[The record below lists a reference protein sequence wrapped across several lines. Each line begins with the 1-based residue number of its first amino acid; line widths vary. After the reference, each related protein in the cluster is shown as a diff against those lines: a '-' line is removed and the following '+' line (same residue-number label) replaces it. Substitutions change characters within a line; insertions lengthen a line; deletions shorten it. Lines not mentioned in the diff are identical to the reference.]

1 MQLNLFDQQIK
12 RLPKGKDDRPPF
24 APVVRDLA
32 QQSLFYNYDSISP
45 AQFQKAIQYAENG
58 DTESLMALLDLA
70 EQKDSVLVETL
81 HKRKT
86 MVASKP
92 VEIILPPDAPKNL
105 QKAKN
110 LLDKHY
116 IPRLKNRIY
125 TLLDATY
132 RGVCVLNNLWGFQQV
147 DGQSVYT
154 IKKEYR
160 VDPRRLVFGS
170 RRNIYSPIT
179 DIYFQDYSGG
189 FKEHYLGDFID
200 GTFTVHTAKIRE
212 TNYALPLGAL
222 GVTALILY
230 GLKTTKLKD
239 WLRYCENY
247 GFPMISFAYDPLN
260 DRTNDREVFLEY
272 GSRLLTEG
280 SIVHSKDSEI
290 RNLQVATQ
298 GGSAVFSEMVRYL
311 EERIIE
317 LILMQTNTTR
327 NSYGSGSYANNEVY
341 QSGEFAMVLWDSVNL
356 EETLNKEVEII
367 VKYNF
372 GEYETY
378 PMVDI
383 KAEPPK
389 DLMAEL
395 EKIAGLYALG
405 VEIPISM
412 IQKQFGIPE
421 PKEGEKVLSAMQAS
435 LAQAS
440 LTQGGGL
447 AEQEEAITNAA
458 KDLVDALP
466 ERYRRLSYQNKYL
479 QGAELNQSQD
489 QSQEQT
495 PEQTTDEVKE
505 TEIKEKDKLPKP
517 RKSNKKTIRKQ
528 NVKNRYD
535 K

>member
-12 RLPKGKDDRPPF
+12 RLPKSKSKGRPPF
-24 APVVRDLA
+24 APIVREVA

-45 AQFQKAIQYAENG
+45 AQFQNAIQYAENG
-58 DTESLMALLDLA
+58 DTESLMAFLDLA

-92 VEIILPPDAPKNL
+92 VEILLPPDASKPL
-105 QKAKN
+105 QQAKAF
-110 LLDKHY
+110 LERHY
-116 IPRLKNRIY
+116 LPRLKTRIY

-132 RGVCVLNNLWGFQQV
+132 RGVSVLNNLWGFEKH
-147 DGQSVYT
+147 DGQTFYT
-154 IKKEYR
+154 IKREYR
-160 VDPRRLVFGS
+160 IDPRRLVFGS
-170 RRNIYSPIT
+170 RHNIYSPVT
-179 DIYFQDYSGG
+179 DIYLQDYSGG
-189 FKEHYLGDFID
+189 NGEHYLGDFID

-212 TNYALPLGAL
+212 TNYAIPLGAL

-247 GFPMISFAYDPLN
+247 GFPMLSFAYDALN
-260 DRTNDREVFLEY
+260 DKTNDREVFLEY

-298 GGSAVFSEMVRYL
+298 GGSSVFGDMVKYL
-311 EERIIE
+311 EERMIE

-356 EETLNKEVEII
+356 EQTLNKEVETI

-372 GEYETY
+372 GEFESY
-378 PMVDI
+378 PFVDI
-383 KAEPPK
+383 KAEPSK
-389 DLMAEL
+389 DLLAEL
-395 EKIAGLYALG
+395 EKVAGLYALG
-405 VEIPISM
+405 VEIPLSM

-421 PKEGEKVLSAMQAS
+421 PVEGEKVLSAMQAGLQQS
-435 LAQAS
+435 ELV
-440 LTQGGGL
+440 QGGGI
-447 AEQEEAITNAA
+447 AEQDKTIARVA
-458 KDLVDALP
+458 KDLADALP
-466 ERYRRLSYQNKYL
+466 EQHRKS
-479 QGAELNQSQD
+479 
-489 QSQEQT
+489 
-495 PEQTTDEVKE
+495 
-505 TEIKEKDKLPKP
+505 LPKLL
-517 RKSNKKTIRKQ
+517 
-528 NVKNRYD
+528 
-535 K
+535 